1 MILARA
7 RTNHALSFRCFTPLL
22 KRNVS
27 VKYPSTPLACS
38 LRIDLTH
45 LWVAVRSVYGYYPL
59 EETTGEDF
67 NAEELTNRSTN
78 ARLLR
83 LVESYRIHGHRCAKI
98 DPLDLMKRPV
108 VPALDPRRYGF
119 SLPLDAIRPEFRS
132 SVLPEVVN
140 EEGDKFDV
148 TGIMHFP
155 ADESHEIDGTRN
167 IEEISTRLE
176 EVYCS
181 GIGYEVRFF

>member
-1 MILARA
+1 MLFPFDSLPHYSNE
-7 RTNHALSFRCFTPLL
+7 TFLTKVPWNNPVTS
-22 KRNVS
+22 
-27 VKYPSTPLACS
+27 LACS
-38 LRIDLTH
+38 FRIDLTH
-45 LWVAVRSVYGYYPL
+45 LWVAVRSVYGYYAV

-67 NAEELTNRSTN
+67 NAREMTNRSDN

-132 SVLPEVVN
+132 SVLPEQVN
-140 EEGDKFDV
+140 EVGDKFDV
-148 TGIMHFP
+148 TGIMQFP
-155 ADESHEIDGTRN
+155 ANEIHEIDETRS
-167 IEEISTRLE
+167 IEEISTQLE
-176 EVYCS
+176 KVYCS
-181 GIGYEVRFF
+181 GIGYEVIFI